1 MAWGRR
7 ALRAV
12 ALLAVLLIGLM
23 VAVAVVSQTAWFRER
38 LRRLAIRQAEQAI
51 EGRLEIGRIDGSLAS
66 GVTLSDVAI
75 VQGDTRVVSVG
86 RVQVTYGLRD
96 LIGSGRVVER
106 IDIDRPVIDAVRTPE
121 GWNLARIV
129 KPRPP
134 ADPNKPRATFSL
146 PDIRVTNGS
155 VRVREVGVPVTQAIP
170 RRIDGLSFEGGIAS
184 SPQELSVDVR
194 RLTMRTGEPDLDLR
208 ALSGRIVSVPTGWRF
223 QTVAAQTAESSLQVD
238 GTLTRRQPE
247 APWAY
252 DLDVSGQPVSLPEI
266 GRFVPAASFALHP
279 RLTVGLTGTL
289 EALGLDVDITQSE
302 AGRAKGRLQIGA
314 TGGTRTLQGQL
325 TVADL
330 TLAPILKSD
339 EAAGVITGDA
349 EFDLRFPSAREGF
362 PVDGSFAFTG
372 PRAGAYGYE
381 ATNVRAS
388 GTLDGRDVRLDAS
401 ANAYGGSATTRGTI
415 SRPGQG
421 QRELALDLTGRVSG
435 MDLRRLPAAL
445 RLPQLETRLAADY
458 KVRGP
463 LSAVAAEVTL
473 GESVV
478 EGATVAEGTTGR
490 FARTPAGFTFGA
502 AGTIAGLDLQR
513 LGSAL
518 RIQAL
523 TEERFAGTVNGQFD
537 VSGEQRGRAGLR
549 LESTGT
555 LTDTTV
561 LGGRLPRMTYA
572 ATLDDSRLDLSTNGR
587 IEGFDLATVS
597 GTPALTGNLTGT
609 VDTRVTL
616 ADTGNVSLET
626 IGVDGQVTLE
636 SPTLMKVPF
645 SQVTADLSMA
655 EGRATIRSLDA
666 RGDGFTLTGQ
676 GALGLGPG
684 DQSDFRYR
692 LEADSLVQPA
702 KVADLPITGAATT
715 EGRITGAREDFLV
728 TGTLAGDQ
736 LAYGDT
742 VQAGTVTAQYAVRL
756 PDFDAERLDVQA
768 SLDGQQIAVG
778 GQVLPTVNGTVGYA
792 GRVVRFDVTGTDAA
806 RRLAARGTLGLEE
819 ARQRLA
825 LDRLEVERE
834 GVRWGLAPD
843 TQARVDLTP
852 RQATISELH
861 LANGAQR
868 LDVEGA
874 VGLQAD
880 AESSLRVEANAV
892 DVGDL
897 LTLAAQEFDGDGVLT
912 MSATLGGTRERP
924 VADAT
929 LELTQGRVRNIDVQ
943 RVGGTVDFDGTHAV
957 LDLELVK
964 DQFARLTAR
973 GIVPRT
979 ITEGR
984 AAEHTVATPAD
995 RLDVAIVSTPIDLA
1009 LAEGLSPQV
1018 RQIGGQ
1024 AQLDVRLTGSGRDP
1038 HVEGAVFV
1046 QDGTFVV
1053 PFTGVTYKNL
1063 DAVLTFEEERVVISE
1078 MGVET
1083 DNGDLLTVSGELG
1096 LSREQARSVS
1106 LRMQGKDFRIIDNEL
1121 GILDLHTDLTISG
1134 TLLAPVVEGTL
1145 EVSDGRLEVDEIL
1158 ARYGDTA
1165 YATQSE
1171 YQAIPTERLRGE
1183 IVPDLLGAD
1192 DRVPELSPG
1201 VNTFTVAADDA
1212 APTPPVVAGG
1222 PSASSPL
1229 GTPATGTQ
1237 QPAEGQ
1243 GTQGGAQ
1250 AGASPA
1256 PQPAAGD
1263 AAASTSSEAAAPQ
1276 AASFAD
1282 VALNIQVRIPDN
1294 LVVRGEGIEAARA
1307 SIGDLNATLG
1317 GDFRV
1322 AKTAGKPLVLLGN
1335 VNTVRGTYS
1344 YQGRQFELVRDGQIA
1359 FRGSEEID
1367 PRLDITAQRTIQGVE
1382 ARVRI
1387 LGTAR
1392 NPELALSSDP
1402 PLDEGDI
1409 LALIIFNQPLN
1420 QLGTGQQNSL
1430 AQRAGGIAAG
1440 FVVSPLAQAL
1450 GSSLDLDQFEVQTT
1464 DPTGRVNP
1472 AVVIGQQV
1480 TQDMFLRFRQQFGN
1494 QQVSQFLLEYRLAD
1508 FLRLQ
1513 GNVAEGDGLTAGN
1526 RSLTQ
1531 RIERYGMDLVFYFSF

>member
-12 ALLAVLLIGLM
+12 ALLAVLLVGLM
-23 VAVAVVSQTAWFRER
+23 VAVAIVSQTAWFRER

-51 EGRLEIGRIDGSLAS
+51 EGRLEIGRVDGSLVG

-75 VQGDTRVVSVG
+75 VQGDTRVVSAG
-86 RVQVTYGLRD
+86 RVTVTYGLRD

-106 IDIDRPVIDAVRTPE
+106 VDIHRPVVEAVRTPE
-121 GWNLARIV
+121 GWNLARII

-134 ADPNKPRATFSL
+134 TDPNKPRATFSL
-146 PDIRVTNGS
+146 PDIRVTDGS
-155 VRVREVGVPVTQAIP
+155 IRVREVGVPVTQAIP
-170 RRIDGLSFEGGIAS
+170 RRIDGFSFEGGLAS
-184 SPQELSVDVR
+184 SPQELSVDLR
-194 RLTMRTGEPDLDLR
+194 RLTLRAGQPDLDLR
-208 ALSGRIVSVPTGWRF
+208 SLSGRIVSVPTGWRF
-223 QTVAAQTAESSLQVD
+223 QSVAAQTGESSLNVD
-238 GTLTRRQPE
+238 GTLTRRQPD
-247 APWAY
+247 ATWAY
-252 DLDVSGQPVSLPEI
+252 DLDVTGQPVSLPEI

-279 RLTVGLTGTL
+279 RLTLGVAGTL
-289 EALGLDVDITQSE
+289 EALALDVDITQSE
-302 AGRAKGRLQIGA
+302 AGRAKG
-314 TGGTRTLQGQL
+314 QL
-325 TVADL
+325 TLDVTGPDRALAGRLAVADL
-330 TLAPILKSD
+330 SLAPIVKAE
-339 EAAGVITGDA
+339 EAAGVITGEA
-349 EFDLRFPSAREGF
+349 EFDLRFPSARDGF
-362 PVDGSFAFTG
+362 PVDGTFAFTG

-388 GTLDGRDVRLDAS
+388 GALDGRDVRLDAS
-401 ANAYGGSATTRGTI
+401 ANVYGGTATARGTI

-421 QRELALDLTGRVSG
+421 QRELSLDMTGRVSG

-445 RLPQLETRLAADY
+445 RVPQLETRLAGDY
-458 KVRGP
+458 AVRGP
-463 LSAVAAEVTL
+463 LSAIAAEVTL

-478 EGATVAEGTTGR
+478 EGAAVTSGTTGR
-490 FARTPAGFTFGA
+490 FTRTPAGFTFGA

-518 RIQAL
+518 QIQAL

-537 VSGEQRGRAGLR
+537 VSGEQRGRDGLR

-555 LTDTTV
+555 LTDSTV
-561 LGGRLPRMTYA
+561 LGGRLPGMA
-572 ATLDDSRLDLSTNGR
+572 FDATIDGPRLDLTTNGR
-587 IEGFDLATVS
+587 IEGFDLARLS
-597 GTPALTGNLTGT
+597 GTPTLTGT
-609 VDTRVTL
+609 LTGAVDARVRL
-616 ADTGNVSLET
+616 PDTGNVSLET
-626 IGVDGQVTLE
+626 VDVDGRVTLE
-636 SPTLMKVPF
+636 SPTLMQVPF
-645 SQVTADLSMA
+645 SQITADLSMA

-676 GALGLGPG
+676 GTLGLGPG
-684 DQSDFRYR
+684 DVSDFTYR
-692 LEADSLVQPA
+692 LDADSLVGPA
-702 KVADLPITGAATT
+702 KVADLPITGAATS
-715 EGRITGAREDFLV
+715 EGRITGAREEFLV

-742 VQAGTVTAQYAVRL
+742 VQAGVVTAQYAVRL
-756 PDFDAERLDVQA
+756 PDFDADRLDVQA
-768 SLDGQQIAVG
+768 SLDGQQIAAG

-792 GRVVRFDVTGTDAA
+792 ARVVRFDVTGTDAA
-806 RRLAARGTLGLEE
+806 RTLAARGTLGLED

-825 LDRLEVERE
+825 LDRLEVARE
-834 GVRWGLAPD
+834 GVRWGLAPE
-843 TQARVDLTP
+843 TQALVDLTP
-852 RQATISELH
+852 RQATISELR

-874 VGLQAD
+874 VGLQPD
-880 AESSLRVEANAV
+880 AESSLRVEASAV

-924 VADAT
+924 VADAR
-929 LELTQGRVRNIDVQ
+929 LELTQARVRNIDVQ
-943 RVGGTVDFDGTHAV
+943 RLGGTIDFDGTHAV

-964 DQFARLTAR
+964 DQYARLTAR

-979 ITEGR
+979 ITERR
-984 AAEHTVATPAD
+984 AAQHTVATPAD

-1018 RQIGGQ
+1018 RQLGGY

-1038 HVEGAVFV
+1038 HVAGAVFV
-1046 QDGTFVV
+1046 QDGTFRV

-1096 LSREQARSVS
+1096 LSREQARAVS
-1106 LRMQGKDFRIIDNEL
+1106 LRMQGQDFRIIDNEL
-1121 GILDLHTDLTISG
+1121 GRLDLHTDLTVSG
-1134 TLLAPVVEGTL
+1134 TLLAPVVAGTL

-1183 IVPDLLGAD
+1183 IVPDLLGAE

-1201 VNTFTVAADDA
+1201 VNTFTIPAEGSSP
-1212 APTPPVVAGG
+1212 APAVVADGT
-1222 PSASSPL
+1222 PASSPL
-1229 GTPATGTQ
+1229 GTPSTGTQ

-1250 AGASPA
+1250 AGPGRAAQNGAADGAA
-1256 PQPAAGD
+1256 P
-1263 AAASTSSEAAAPQ
+1263 TSSEAAPQ

-1294 LVVRGEGIEAARA
+1294 LVLRGEGIEAARA

-1402 PLDEGDI
+1402 PLDQGDI

-1430 AQRAGGIAAG
+1430 AQRAGGMAAG